1 MNRTPAAS
9 DQAQAQPRYGQ
20 PSLANFLHVSHNN
33 PGDLEAYLHRYVDD
47 LARAELELPA
57 DGRSA

>member
-1 MNRTPAAS
+1 MNRTPAPEQAS
-9 DQAQAQPRYGQ
+9 TESQYGP
-20 PSLANFLHVSHNN
+20 PSLANFLHVAHNN

-57 DGRSA
+57 NGRSA